1 MTALRGNPLDPRIIE
16 RLSKL
21 LGMLGSS
28 FDGERAAAAAKAEQL
43 RRDLGMMWTELLQSV
58 ASPDPGPERIEVNTD
73 DLNLALANPE
83 ALTEWEQDFVRSI
96 ARNYSTL
103 TAKQAACLARIAS
116 KARAYREGA

>member
-28 FDGERAAAAAKAEQL
+28 FDGERAAAAAT
-43 RRDLGMMWTELLQSV
+43 DLGMMWTELLQSV